1 MKKKVE
7 GNRLYVVNFFAT
19 PLINYTELITLQ
31 AKENSSPVYD
41 PKK

>member
-7 GNRLYVVNFFAT
+7 NNNFYVVNFFAT
-19 PLINYTELITLQ
+19 PIVDYTELIRLQ
-31 AKENSSPVYD
+31 ANESVSPVYD

>member
-7 GNRLYVVNFFAT
+7 DNSLYVVNFFAT
-19 PLINYTELITLQ
+19 PIVDYTELIRLQ
-31 AKENSSPVYD
+31 ADEVSSPVYD